1 MIIFTAVEGETYEDR
16 ARCDVPDPT
25 PEPSPPPP
33 PPSTAIIA
41 GAAAV
46 GIFAVVVV
54 CAYIFFQK
62 KNSKPSSVMRRTNR
76 STTFEESAT
85 QPPVAVEPGNTGV
98 SNINTNSGISEEH
111 EATIRRA
118 FELMEQNRE
127 ENLRRRLENIAR

>member
-1 MIIFTAVEGETYEDR
+1 
-16 ARCDVPDPT
+16 
-25 PEPSPPPP
+25 
-33 PPSTAIIA
+33 
-41 GAAAV
+41 
-46 GIFAVVVV
+46 
-54 CAYIFFQK
+54 
-62 KNSKPSSVMRRTNR
+62 MRRTNR